1 MPRPLFLEVLAK
13 AQHYQKQYPSIVYGV
28 FLLASGAFGLG
39 ALSCIEKIQSE
50 AQRETPLRPPNADFP
65 EGKALQQQNEALAT
79 MLRGL
84 KHKTFREK
92 IEAAADAQD
101 KFMGPQYATVVSQ
114 TSPQQR
120 DRRGEL

>member
-1 MPRPLFLEVLAK
+1 MPRPLFLEVLVK
-13 AQHYQKQYPSIVYGV
+13 AQHYQKQSPSVVYGV
-28 FLLASGAFGLG
+28 FVLASGAFGLG
-39 ALSCIEKIQSE
+39 ALSWIEKIQSQ
-50 AQRETPLRPPNADFP
+50 AQRDAPLRPPNADFP

-101 KFMGPQYATVVSQ
+101 NFMGPQYATVVTQ
-114 TSPQQR
+114 TSP
-120 DRRGEL
+120 RRGDS